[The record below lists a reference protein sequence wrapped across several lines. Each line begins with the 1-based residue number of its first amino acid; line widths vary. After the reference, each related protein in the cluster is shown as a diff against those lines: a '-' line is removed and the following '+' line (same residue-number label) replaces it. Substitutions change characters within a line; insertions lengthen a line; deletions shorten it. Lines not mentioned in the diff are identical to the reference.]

1 MILMTDIHVFMSTE
15 AAFESIVKLGEN
27 LRIARKRRGLRI
39 VDLAQAAGCSQDTL
53 RRLESGDPGVSLGVL
68 ARVAAA
74 IGCTQELASVMNAA
88 EDLEALKSEVQRLP
102 QRVRRALLPV
112 ERVSA
117 EGFWNEKRARQ
128 AGSHSRVVSG
138 EIPQSALFAFGAEQL
153 RGAEFKWPKG
163 GFSAL
168 ENDGDVEERSAP
180 ALRR

>member
-1 MILMTDIHVFMSTE
+1 MHPE
-15 AAFESIVKLGEN
+15 AELQPIVKLGAN

-74 IGCTQELASVMNAA
+74 IGCAQELASVMDAA
-88 EDLEALKSEVQRLP
+88 KDVVGLRGEVQRLP

-112 ERVSA
+112 EKISA
-117 EGFWNEKRARQ
+117 EEFWDEKRARQ
-128 AGSHSRVVSG
+128 AASHSRVVSA

-168 ENDGDVEERSAP
+168 ENDDDVEERSAS
-180 ALRR
+180 ALQR

>member
-1 MILMTDIHVFMSTE
+1 MSPE
-15 AAFESIVKLGEN
+15 AAFQPIVQLGKN

-53 RRLESGDPGVSLGVL
+53 RRLERGDPGVSLGVL
-68 ARVAAA
+68 ARVTAA
-74 IGCTQELASVMNAA
+74 IGCAQELASVMDAA
-88 EDLEALKSEVQRLP
+88 KDFEGLKGELQRLP

-117 EGFWNEKRARQ
+117 EEFWSEKRARQ
-128 AGSHSRVVSG
+128 AASHNRVVSG
-138 EIPQSALFAFGAEQL
+138 EIPQSALFAFAAEQL

-168 ENDGDVEERSAP
+168 ENDDDVEEHSAS
-180 ALRR
+180 ALQR

>member
-1 MILMTDIHVFMSTE
+1 MSPE
-15 AAFESIVKLGEN
+15 GALQVIVKLGEN

-74 IGCTQELASVMNAA
+74 IGCAQELASVMDAA
-88 EDLEALKSEVQRLP
+88 KDFAGLKGEVQRLP

-117 EGFWNEKRARQ
+117 EEFWNEKRARQ
-128 AGSHSRVVSG
+128 AASHGRVLSG
-138 EIPQSALFAFGAEQL
+138 EIPQRALFAFGAEQL
-153 RGAEFKWPKG
+153 RGAAFKWPQG

-168 ENDGDVEERSAP
+168 ENDDDVEERSAS
-180 ALRR
+180 ALQR

>member
-1 MILMTDIHVFMSTE
+1 MNPE
-15 AAFESIVKLGEN
+15 AELQPIVKLGAN
-27 LRIARKRRGLRI
+27 LRIARKRRRLRI

-74 IGCTQELASVMNAA
+74 IGCAQELASVMDAA
-88 EDLEALKSEVQRLP
+88 KDFEGLKGEVQRLP

-112 ERVSA
+112 EKVSA
-117 EGFWNEKRARQ
+117 EEFWNDKRARQ
-128 AGSHSRVVSG
+128 AASHSRVVSG
-138 EIPQSALFAFGAEQL
+138 EISQSALFAFGAEQL

-168 ENDGDVEERSAP
+168 ENDDDVEERSAS
-180 ALRR
+180 ALQR

>member
-1 MILMTDIHVFMSTE
+1 MNLE
-15 AAFESIVKLGEN
+15 ASFDPIVKLGEN

-74 IGCTQELASVMNAA
+74 IGRAQELASMMDAA
-88 EDLEALKSEVQRLP
+88 EDLEGLRGEVQRLP

-117 EGFWNEKRARQ
+117 EEFWEEKRARQ
-128 AGSHSRVVSG
+128 GASRSRVASG
-138 EIPQSALFAFGAEQL
+138 EIPQSALFALGAEQL

-168 ENDGDVEERSAP
+168 EDDDDVEERSAS
-180 ALRR
+180 ALQR

>member
-1 MILMTDIHVFMSTE
+1 MSPE
-15 AAFESIVKLGEN
+15 AIFEPIVKLGDN

-53 RRLESGDPGVSLGVL
+53 RRLEKGDPGVSLGVL

-74 IGCTQELASVMNAA
+74 IGCAQELASVMDAA
-88 EDLEALKSEVQRLP
+88 KDVEGLKGEVQRLP
-102 QRVRRALLPV
+102 QRVRRTLLPV

-117 EGFWNEKRARQ
+117 EEYWREKRARQ
-128 AGSHSRVVSG
+128 TASHSRVVSG
-138 EIPQSALFAFGAEQL
+138 EIPQSALFVLGEEQL

-168 ENDGDVEERSAP
+168 EDDDDVEKRSAS
-180 ALRR
+180 ALQR

>member
-1 MILMTDIHVFMSTE
+1 MNVR
-15 AAFESIVKLGEN
+15 AASVPIVKLGEN

-74 IGCTQELASVMNAA
+74 IGCAQELASLMDAA
-88 EDLEALKSEVQRLP
+88 KDFGGLKGDMQRLP

-112 ERVSA
+112 ERVTV
-117 EGFWNEKRARQ
+117 EEFWNEKRARQ
-128 AGSHSRVVSG
+128 AVSHSRVVSG
-138 EIPQSALFAFGAEQL
+138 QMPQSALFALSAEQL

-168 ENDGDVEERSAP
+168 ENDDDVEEHSAS

>member
-1 MILMTDIHVFMSTE
+1 MSHETAFQPIL
-15 AAFESIVKLGEN
+15 KLGEN

-74 IGCTQELASVMNAA
+74 IGCAQELASVMDAA
-88 EDLEALKSEVQRLP
+88 KDVEGLKGAVRRLP

-117 EGFWNEKRARQ
+117 EEFWNQKRARQ
-128 AGSHSRVVSG
+128 AASHNRVVSG
-138 EIPQSALFAFGAEQL
+138 EIPQSALFAFDAELL
-153 RGAEFKWPKG
+153 RGAEFRWPKG
-163 GFSAL
+163 GFPAL
-168 ENDGDVEERSAP
+168 EDDDDLEERSAS
-180 ALRR
+180 ALQR

>member
-1 MILMTDIHVFMSTE
+1 MSRE
-15 AAFESIVKLGEN
+15 AAFQPIVKLGEN
-27 LRIARKRRGLRI
+27 LRVARKRRGLRI

-74 IGCTQELASVMNAA
+74 IGCAQELASVMDAA
-88 EDLEALKSEVQRLP
+88 KDLEGLKGEVQRLP

-128 AGSHSRVVSG
+128 AASHSRVVSG
-138 EIPQSALFAFGAEQL
+138 EIPQSAPFAFGAEQL

-168 ENDGDVEERSAP
+168 ENDDDVEERSAS
-180 ALRR
+180 ALQR

>member
-1 MILMTDIHVFMSTE
+1 MNQE
-15 AAFESIVKLGEN
+15 AEFQSIVKLGAN

-74 IGCTQELASVMNAA
+74 IGCAQELASVMDAA
-88 EDLEALKSEVQRLP
+88 KDFEGLKGEVQRLP

-112 ERVSA
+112 EKASA
-117 EGFWNEKRARQ
+117 EEFWNDKRARQ
-128 AGSHSRVVSG
+128 AASHSRVVSG
-138 EIPQSALFAFGAEQL
+138 EISQSALFAFGAEQL

-168 ENDGDVEERSAP
+168 ENDDDVEERSAS
-180 ALRR
+180 ALQR